1 MGRGAGAGT
10 GGLWNQLPWDPPRR
24 SPPSPSSVLR
34 PPSVREE
41 NSRIPLLNLEAGG
54 LTRTQGQP
62 GKNWGRR
69 GGPAPHAVRQRGRRR
84 ERTEGRP
91 GGWPRPADP
100 ARVPRRGVALR
111 ARAGAARTAVP
122 APPPQSAPRSARTC
136 RRRRRAET
144 RAPRPRPRPSVPP
157 GPCHRLRSL
166 RPPREPPEPPKL
178 PGQDAGAASG
188 PAFETTSAAAARGRD
203 ARLGQVSAGGGG
215 RGRTQRPSPRDG
227 GRPSGRCVWPWRRGP
242 GRGLGSKPRG
252 GRDPTTEV
260 RVRGRAPGPL
270 CPARAR
276 VEVARALPSRRLSPA
291 AQAWSRPRL
300 CSCRGACRP
309 GPPAASASASCLPW
323 APCPGAMGPTQPL
336 PAPMSRPAAC

>member
-203 ARLGQVSAGGGG
+203 ARLGQ
-215 RGRTQRPSPRDG
+215 
-227 GRPSGRCVWPWRRGP
+227 
-242 GRGLGSKPRG
+242 L
-252 GRDPTTEV
+252 
-260 RVRGRAPGPL
+260 
-270 CPARAR
+270 
-276 VEVARALPSRRLSPA
+276 
-291 AQAWSRPRL
+291 
-300 CSCRGACRP
+300 RP
-309 GPPAASASASCLPW
+309 GPGLASAPAAEPAARVLLQPALRLAAFPGRPVLEPWGPPSPCLPRCPGPRPADLGYRGSPPRAPSPASA
-323 APCPGAMGPTQPL
+323 ARDPG
-336 PAPMSRPAAC
+336 

>member
-10 GGLWNQLPWDPPRR
+10 GGPWNQLPWDPPRR

-62 GKNWGRR
+62 GENWGRR
-69 GGPAPHAVRQRGRRR
+69 GGPAPHAVRRRGRRR

-136 RRRRRAET
+136 RRRCRDET

-178 PGQDAGAASG
+178 PGRDAGAASG
-188 PAFETTSAAAARGRD
+188 PAFETTSAAAARGWD
-203 ARLGQVSAGGGG
+203 ARLGQ
-215 RGRTQRPSPRDG
+215 
-227 GRPSGRCVWPWRRGP
+227 
-242 GRGLGSKPRG
+242 L
-252 GRDPTTEV
+252 
-260 RVRGRAPGPL
+260 
-270 CPARAR
+270 
-276 VEVARALPSRRLSPA
+276 
-291 AQAWSRPRL
+291 
-300 CSCRGACRP
+300 RP
-309 GPPAASASASCLPW
+309 GPGLASAPAAEPAARVLLQPALRLAAFPGRPVLEPWGPPSPCLPRCPGPRPADLGYRGSPPRTPSPASA
-323 APCPGAMGPTQPL
+323 ARDPG
-336 PAPMSRPAAC
+336 

>member
-1 MGRGAGAGT
+1 MAGALKGIC
-10 GGLWNQLPWDPPRR
+10 NLPERR
-24 SPPSPSSVLR
+24 
-34 PPSVREE
+34 
-41 NSRIPLLNLEAGG
+41 AG
-54 LTRTQGQP
+54 
-62 GKNWGRR
+62 
-69 GGPAPHAVRQRGRRR
+69 VRQRGRRR

-203 ARLGQVSAGGGG
+203 ARLGQLRPGPGLASAPAAEPAARVLLQPALRLAAFPGRPVLEPWGPPSPCLPRCPGPRPADLGYRGSPPPRPLASLSSQRPWVRPWARPPAQGSLPHPPAPACLPLPHPFLLLPGLDQRSHCGHWGGPCAPNSRRLPLVGVHGLAGGSLRPGG
-215 RGRTQRPSPRDG
+215 TRMLPRHLPPSPTQRPH
-227 GRPSGRCVWPWRRGP
+227 
-242 GRGLGSKPRG
+242 
-252 GRDPTTEV
+252 
-260 RVRGRAPGPL
+260 
-270 CPARAR
+270 
-276 VEVARALPSRRLSPA
+276 
-291 AQAWSRPRL
+291 
-300 CSCRGACRP
+300 
-309 GPPAASASASCLPW
+309 PPEHPV
-323 APCPGAMGPTQPL
+323 
-336 PAPMSRPAAC
+336 